1 MKITCTTAFVL
12 IAIASPTTLL
22 AQAPTMKVEAT
33 KTIGAGSLN
42 PPNPGEACK
51 EAKQNAIDKAG
62 SAGFK
67 GTVVWDR
74 LSSDSDCQLT
84 TSRVRLIGYYYIFTA
99 KGTFS
104 KTGVQQSPDPQKD
117 HKEKFKAGCLATGQ
131 SWIENA
137 DGSYQ
142 CNSRSGEINKCFK
155 TTPPQPCTH
164 IK

>member
-1 MKITCTTAFVL
+1 MKITFTTVFAL

-84 TSRVRLIGYYYIFTA
+84 TSRVGHIGYYYIFTA

-117 HKEKFKAGCLATGQ
+117 HKEKFKAGCLTARQT
-131 SWIENA
+131 WIDNP

-142 CNSRSGEINKCFK
+142 CTTSSGEINKCFK
-155 TTPPQPCTH
+155 TTPPTPCTH
-164 IK
+164 IR